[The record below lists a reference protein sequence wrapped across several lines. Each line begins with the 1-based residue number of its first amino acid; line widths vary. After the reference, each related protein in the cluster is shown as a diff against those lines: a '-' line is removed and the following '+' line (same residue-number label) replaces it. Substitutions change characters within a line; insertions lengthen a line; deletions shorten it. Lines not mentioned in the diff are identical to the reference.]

1 MRPNRPVYLDNQ
13 ATTPCDPRVVQAML
27 PFFTE
32 RFGNAHSAEHAMGRD
47 AEDAVEL
54 ARAQVAG
61 LIGAEPREVV
71 FTSGATE
78 ANNIAIKG
86 AARFAASQGSERR
99 RVVTVAT
106 EHKCVLDSV
115 ADLRAEGF
123 DPVVLP
129 VRADGLLD
137 PAALAAA
144 LTEPTVLVSVMAANN
159 ETGVLQDLRRLA
171 AIAHAAG
178 ALFHTDAAQALGKTP
193 FDVAG
198 VDLASFSAHKV
209 YGPKGVGAL
218 FVRRRPRARVLPLF
232 SGGGQE
238 RGLRSGTLPTPLL
251 VGFGEA
257 CGIACEEMT
266 DEAARLGELRD
277 RLLDGLAERLP
288 GLRVNGSLAHRLPGN
303 LNVTLPHA
311 EALAVM
317 RASPELCVS
326 TGSAC
331 SSAEIAPSYVLAA
344 MGLDRAAAARSLRV
358 GLGRFTSA
366 ADVDF
371 AIRALSSVPV
381 PVEA

>member
-1 MRPNRPVYLDNQ
+1 MMVYLDNQ
-13 ATTPCDPRVVQAML
+13 ATTPCDPRVVDVML

-32 RFGNAHSAEHAMGRD
+32 RFGNAHSAEHAMGHD
-47 AEDAVEL
+47 ADRAVET
-54 ARAQVAG
+54 ARAQVAA

-86 AARFAASQGSERR
+86 AARYAASQGSERR

-106 EHKCVLDSV
+106 EHKCVLESV

-129 VRADGLLD
+129 VGADGRLD
-137 PAALAAA
+137 PAVLQAALA
-144 LTEPTVLVSVMAANN
+144 EPTVLVSVMAANN
-159 ETGVLQDLRRLA
+159 ETGVLQDLPRLS

-178 ALFHTDAAQALGKTP
+178 ALFHTDAAQALGKVP

-198 VDLASFSAHKV
+198 IDLASFSAHKV

-218 FVRRRPRARVLPLF
+218 YVRRRPRARLQPLF

-238 RGLRSGTLPTPLL
+238 RGLRSGTLPTPVL

-257 CGIACEEMT
+257 CRIAGLEM
-266 DEAARLGELRD
+266 DVEAVRLVALRD
-277 RLLDGLAERLP
+277 RLVAGLLERLP
-288 GLRVNGSLAHRLPGN
+288 GLRVNGSMTHRLPGN
-303 LNVTLPHA
+303 LNVTLPHTD
-311 EALAVM
+311 ALAAM
-317 RASPELCVS
+317 RAAPDLCVS

-331 SSAEIAPSYVLAA
+331 SSAEVAPSYVLSA
-344 MGLDRAAAARSLRV
+344 MGLSPDAAARSLRL
-358 GLGRFTSA
+358 GLGRFTSP
-366 ADVDF
+366 ADVDY
-371 AIRALSSVPV
+371 ATRALSTVPELV
-381 PVEA
+381 